1 MSTNYAVPVAKL
13 CTCCELNEFVMQ
25 ASSWEELQL
34 AVESRVMS
42 AEQAIGLEKG
52 SSCSLKACIIIP
64 LFNDLCS
71 MFPGTHTP
79 ASFQESLCVSGIK
92 SA

>member
-1 MSTNYAVPVAKL
+1 MEGTRNEATLLELELLVNYAVPVAKFI
-13 CTCCELNEFVMQ
+13 CTCCEVNEFVMQ

-52 SSCSLKACIIIP
+52 SYKGLNYNTI
-64 LFNDLCS
+64 
-71 MFPGTHTP
+71 
-79 ASFQESLCVSGIK
+79 V
-92 SA
+92 